1 MGWDVRVRGCIQ
13 EGLMGWRAVWKNVPG
28 AQSADVEVLVDGSS
42 VGGTER
48 QYVNTVQGGERWR
61 SLGEDL

>member
-1 MGWDVRVRGCIQ
+1 
-13 EGLMGWRAVWKNVPG
+13 MGWRAVWKNVPG
-28 AQSADVEVLVDGSS
+28 AQSVDVEVLVDGSS